1 VDGKRLWG
9 KANAKTMTAWKD
21 AGIMGVTIH
30 YELRFRG
37 GEERVKQVLRQIG
50 EIAANIGFQESK
62 NCGAWTIKPIST
74 TPMNSRL
81 W

>member
-1 VDGKRLWG
+1 
-9 KANAKTMTAWKD
+9 M
-21 AGIMGVTIH
+21 GITIH

-37 GEERVKQVLRQIG
+37 GEERVKEILRQIG

-62 NCGAWTIKPIST
+62 NCGTWITKLIST